1 MNELIYIKGSSYY
14 LNTFVKIGLYRLG
27 DKAVL
32 IDSTGDKETAKK
44 VLKELTAQ
52 GLEPIAIIN
61 THFHADHIGGNRF
74 FQDRLNIPCYA
85 LRGDMPFLM
94 DNSLELKSFYGAR
107 APKFFENKTFFVE
120 TCEVRPLEEFSI
132 CSDLVFTRVDGHS
145 NQMIT
150 VTTPDGVCYA
160 ADSLMPRD
168 ILDKYKISFVHDV
181 EQYLQSFETLRGLEA
196 DQFVLAHL
204 GLVDRPAFQELID
217 YNEKHTLALSA
228 KIKSKIVNKVHFDDL
243 IKLVFDDLGLS
254 LNPAQYLLSGST
266 IKAYLSYLYNRGE
279 ADMFVEDNRLYWI
292 AK

>member
-1 MNELIYIKGSSYY
+1 M
-14 LNTFVKIGLYRLG
+14 GLYRIG
-27 DKAVL
+27 DNAVL
-32 IDSTGDKETAKK
+32 IDSTGDRETAKK
-44 VLKELTAQ
+44 VLKELSAQ
-52 GLEPIAIIN
+52 GLKPIAIIN

-74 FQDRLNIPCYA
+74 FQDKLELPCYA
-85 LRGDMPFLM
+85 LRGDMPFLR
-94 DNSLELKSFYGAR
+94 DNSLELKSFYGAK
-107 APKFFENKTFFVE
+107 APKLFENKTFVAE
-120 TCEVRPLEEFSI
+120 TCEVKPLEDFMACPE
-132 CSDLVFTRVDGHS
+132 LVFTRVDGHS

-204 GLVDRPAFQELID
+204 GLVDRTTFMELID
-217 YNEKHTLALSA
+217 YNEKHTLDLSA
-228 KIKSKIVNKVHFDDL
+228 KIKSMITNKRHFDDL
-243 IKLVFDDLGLS
+243 IKLVFDDLGLT

-279 ADMFVEDNRLYWI
+279 AEILVEENRLYWK

>member
-1 MNELIYIKGSSYY
+1 MNELIHIKGNSYY

-27 DKAVL
+27 EKAVL

-44 VLKELTAQ
+44 VLKELTSQ

-74 FQDRLNIPCYA
+74 FQDRLALPCYA
-85 LRGDMPFLM
+85 VKEDMPFLM
-94 DNSLELKSFYGAR
+94 DNKLELKSFYGAA
-107 APKFFENKTFFVE
+107 APKFFENKTFIAE
-120 TCEVRPLEEFSI
+120 TCEVKALEDFDI
-132 CSDLVFTRVDGHS
+132 CPGLSFTRVDGHS

-150 VTTPDGVCYA
+150 VTTADGICYA
-160 ADSLMPRD
+160 ADSLMPKD

-181 EQYLQSFETLRGLEA
+181 ELYLQSFETLRGLEA
-196 DQFVLAHL
+196 EQFVLSHH
-204 GLVDRPAFQELID
+204 GLVDRAEFLELID
-217 YNEKHTLALSA
+217 YNQKHTLALCA
-228 KIKSKIVNKVHFDDL
+228 LIKSLIETKTHFDDL
-243 IKLVFDDLGLS
+243 IKLVFDHLGIT

-279 ADMFVEDNRLYWI
+279 ADMLVEENRLYWI